1 MRTSSLHPRVGM
13 LATVRNRRGLI
24 VSVEDFDG
32 TYERHHLVSVEY
44 TDPDGVPEET
54 VLWEREHGRDLL
66 EPHALPRVA
75 QTAPMPARDFDAL
88 VRATRW
94 HAFSPFLRPDDPT
107 ERVDR
112 PLAAPFFGAVQVDD
126 FQLIPV
132 LRALQMPRVSL
143 LIADDVGL
151 GKTIEAGLVLSE
163 LLLRRRIRRV
173 LVLSPA
179 ALRTQW
185 RQEMRDKFSLTFDL
199 VDRAETFALQKRL
212 GLDANPWRTFPRI
225 IASYHY
231 LRQPDVLARFL
242 ATCQPQDPAAGQT
255 VQLPWDLLIVDEAHN
270 LMPSNFGEDSD
281 LARMLRTISPYFEH
295 KLFLTATPHNGH
307 TSCFTGLLEQL
318 DPVRFSQTPDL
329 TDAMRRRIEDV
340 LVRRLKRDI
349 NELDRKANRVP
360 RFARRH
366 LDPLPLFFHR
376 HELALAAAVTDLR
389 AAIKKQCARETGP
402 GRLAGVFAMEVLIKR
417 LLSSPYTFAESWLR
431 FQQGLAQPDHVDAGE
446 VAAARRSADEDL
458 DDDRERE
465 SRTRFAVRIVG
476 AWLAPYRTSLQKEVD
491 AVDKAVHALGL
502 APDGDHL
509 SIPKADTRFDRLHKK
524 IEELLRQD
532 NKWRDDERLVI
543 FTEYKTTLEYL
554 ERRLS
559 ALYPQP
565 GVLRVLFGGMDASER
580 DAIKLAFNDPA
591 DPVRILLA
599 TDAASEGLN
608 LQETARYLLHFDIPW
623 NPARLEQRNGRLDRH
638 GQARDVGIF
647 HFTSE
652 DDADLQFMA
661 RVVAK
666 VEEMRDDLGSVG
678 ELFDAAFAQRFQDLA
693 APEAIFGKLDRDVT
707 RVGGAA
713 REDLRSTPA
722 GANTPDLAALRAH
735 VDLSPETLRQ
745 TLEVALGVPLEGPD
759 ARGRMRLPQVPP
771 KWKAVIDDTLRL
783 NTAKNPHGPL
793 PALVFDPAA
802 FIDASRGRPVF
813 RPTKDTVLLHLGHPV
828 FRHALALLAQA
839 RFASGDDPVSSRW
852 LVRRG
857 PVPSSAQALVK
868 LTLEELAV
876 NELREPFH
884 HWVRTWTLP
893 VIAGRLGEPL
903 AYGPPLHAT
912 SRPAQDGDRDRAVE
926 LWDEVDQDVRAF
938 IKTRA
943 TVLEDT
949 LRGHLDAARKDAL
962 TREKQRFAERTRE
975 VQAALRQNTLDRL
988 EKEIEKMRQAVLQVD
1003 MFAERQREKEL
1014 ELRELEAERARREER
1029 YTTLQALLDRERD
1042 RVLDRVIPR
1051 RHTLRQSG
1059 AAAQVFPVALEIVLP
1074 EAP

>member
-1 MRTSSLHPRVGM
+1 MASTLHPRVGM
-13 LATVRNRRGLI
+13 LATLRNRRGII
-24 VSVEDFDG
+24 VAVEDFEG
-32 TYERHHLVSVEY
+32 TRERHHLVSVEY
-44 TDPDGVPEET
+44 TDSDGVPEET
-54 VLWEREHGRDLL
+54 VLWEREHGRKLL

-75 QTAPMPARDFDAL
+75 HDVPMPPHEFDAV
-88 VRATRW
+88 VRAARW

-107 ERVDR
+107 KRVDR

-126 FQLIPV
+126 FQLVPV

-173 LVLSPA
+173 LILSPA

-199 VDRAETFALQKRL
+199 IDRGETFALQKRL
-212 GLDANPWRTFPRI
+212 GLDANPWRTFSRV

-231 LRQPDVLARFL
+231 LRQPDVLARLL
-242 ATCQPQDPAAGQT
+242 ATCQAQDPAAGQP

-318 DPVRFSQTPDL
+318 DPVRFTQTSDL
-329 TDAMRRRIEDV
+329 TEAMKRRVDDV

-349 NELDRKANRVP
+349 NELDRQANRP
-360 RFARRH
+360 LRFARRH

-376 HELALAAAVTDLR
+376 HELALAAAVTALR
-389 AAIKKQCARETGP
+389 AAIKKRSARETGP
-402 GRLAGVFAMEVLIKR
+402 GRLAAVFAMEILIKR

-431 FQQGLAQPDHVDAGE
+431 FQQGLAQTEHADASE
-446 VAAARRSADEDL
+446 VAAAGRSADEDL

-465 SRTRFAVRIVG
+465 SRAGFAARTVG
-476 AWLAPYRTSLQKEVD
+476 AWLAPYRATLQDEVG
-491 AVDKAVHALGL
+491 AVDRAVRALGL
-502 APDGDHL
+502 VSDGDH
-509 SIPKADTRFDRLHKK
+509 PAAPNVCARFDRLHKK

-532 NKWRDDERLVI
+532 NQWRDDERLVI

-554 ERRLS
+554 ERRLK
-559 ALYPQP
+559 ALYPEP
-565 GVLRVLFGGMDASER
+565 GALRVLYGGMDADER
-580 DAIKLAFNDPA
+580 DAIKFAFNDPA
-591 DPVRILLA
+591 DPVRVLLA

-652 DDADLQFMA
+652 DDADLKFMA

-666 VEEMRDDLGSVG
+666 IEEMREDLGSVG
-678 ELFDAAFAQRFQDLA
+678 ELFDAAFAQRFHDLA
-693 APEAIFGKLDRDVT
+693 PAEVILGKLDHDVT
-707 RVGGAA
+707 RVGGSA
-713 REDLRSTPA
+713 REDLHVTPA
-722 GANTPDLAALRAH
+722 AVDAPDLAVLRAH
-735 VDLSPETLRQ
+735 IDLSPETLRR
-745 TLEVALGVPLEGPD
+745 TLEVALGAPLEGPD
-759 ARGRMRLPQVPP
+759 GRGRMRIKDIPHG
-771 KWKAVIDDTLRL
+771 WKPVVDDTLRL

-802 FIDASRGRPVF
+802 FIDTSRGRPVF
-813 RPTKDTVLLHLGHPV
+813 RPTRDTVLLHLGHPV
-828 FRHALALLAQA
+828 FRHALAVLAQA
-839 RFASGDDPVSSRW
+839 RFASGDGPVASRW

-857 PVPSSAQALVK
+857 PIPPGVDALVK
-868 LTLEELAV
+868 LTVEELAI

-884 HWVRTWTLP
+884 HWVRTWALP
-893 VIAGRLGEPL
+893 VIGGKLGDPI
-903 AYGPPLHAT
+903 AYSPPLEDS
-912 SRPAQDGDRDRAVE
+912 SRPPREGDRHRAVE
-926 LWDEVDQDVRAF
+926 IWDDVDPAVRSF
-938 IKTRA
+938 IKARTRI
-943 TVLEDT
+943 LEDT

-962 TREKQRFAERTRE
+962 VREKDRFAERTKE
-975 VQAALRQNTLDRL
+975 VQAALKQNTVARL

-1003 MFAERQREKEL
+1003 MFAERQREKEVL
-1014 ELRELEAERARREER
+1014 LRELEAERVRRHER
-1029 YTTLQALLDRERD
+1029 YTELQAILDRERD
-1042 RVLDRVIPR
+1042 RVIDHVIPR
-1051 RHTLRQSG
+1051 RHTLRKSG
-1059 AAAQVFPVALEIVLP
+1059 AAAQILPVALEIVLA
-1074 EAP
+1074 ED